1 MKKNAWAYIPS
12 LYLAEG
18 FPYIII
24 NVVSTVL
31 YAQLQYPNDKI
42 TFWTGFLYLP
52 WVLKMFWSPF
62 VDARSTKRKWLIA
75 AQTGLSL
82 VFLAIA
88 ALLGYQLFLQHT
100 LAGNMTFFNCSLCCF
115 FVGAFVSATLD
126 IATDGYYMLALNE
139 QQQSSFV
146 GIRTIFY
153 RLAMILGNG
162 VLLSATAWLAGVVH
176 EYNWAVLFG
185 FLGLLFFAFASY
197 HAYILPKPA
206 SDGPVENA
214 FQTAWADAFKTYF
227 TQKNLLYILLFILLY
242 RIGDALL
249 EKTVPLFLLKEMQM
263 DLNTYGWVKGTL
275 GLGGIIAGNLLG
287 GWALGKYGF
296 KKCIWPFAIL
306 LNLPNLFYAYIAL
319 ARPNLPVIAT
329 LITFENLGYGMAM
342 MAFSVFVMYISQGAY
357 KTSHYAISTGIMAL
371 GMMLPSMF
379 SGWLQT
385 KIGYAPFF
393 IVTSF
398 ISLVALCIV
407 PLSQRVE
414 ALDEAEKRFR
424 KQENQ

>member
-1 MKKNAWAYIPS
+1 MKKNAWAFIPT

-18 FPYIII
+18 LPYIII

-31 YAQLQYPNDKI
+31 YAKLDYPNDAI

-62 VDARSTKRKWLIA
+62 VDARSTKRKWLIG
-75 AQTGLSL
+75 AQTGISL

-100 LAGNMTFFNCSLCCF
+100 LSDNMTFFNLSLICF
-115 FVGAFVSATLD
+115 FIGAFVSATLD

-139 QQQSSFV
+139 HQQSAFV

-162 VLLSATAWLAGVVH
+162 VLLSATAWLTKVAH
-176 EYNWAVLFG
+176 QYDWAIMFG
-185 FLGLLFFAFASY
+185 FLSLVFAGFAFY

-206 SDGPVENA
+206 SDGPAENA
-214 FQTAWADAFKTYF
+214 LQTVWADAFKTYF

-249 EKTVPLFLLKEMQM
+249 EKTVPLFLLKEMEIPL
-263 DLNTYGWVKGTL
+263 DKYGFIKGIL
-275 GLGGIIAGNLLG
+275 GLGGLIAGNLLG

-319 ARPNLPVIAT
+319 VRPNLPIIAT
-329 LITFENLGYGMAM
+329 LITIENLGYGMAM

-379 SGWLQT
+379 SGWLQI

-393 IVTSF
+393 IATSL
-398 ISLVALCIV
+398 ISLVALSVV
-407 PLSQRVE
+407 PFSQRVE
-414 ALDEAEKRFR
+414 ILEEAEKRFK
-424 KQENQ
+424 KQDN